1 MDKYNIISMTTD
13 IDELKADM
21 ANWCMLPYELRMRSI
36 DDCRRLYNGMSVID
50 LYNHLKDTILRHKDI
65 RSVEPDN
72 LVRESVATDYD
83 NYDNLLAQSK
93 ELQKSPYIV
102 ILDPDIKDIDELNN
116 KYYSYY
122 LLNDNNKQ
130 LSDTYSWK
138 IWGRNIYSM
147 YMTLAAQIQYNE
159 GEGEADSSNLIK
171 VDESNEFAKISQA
184 VDPVNDFYNEALMD
198 KDIVSMC
205 KYKLNLISEKN
216 SVSRMLESM
225 VVAKDQICKER
236 KFDHTILPSCVPWFT
251 ACENADMEET
261 IDIHKFYSILK
272 TALKNHPLDSSEYE
286 KEVLGLGWNPSV
298 PLNTSSIHYAKER
311 QANFFN
317 NVDIINIKNFKVPE
331 GLDVYWRNEHLY
343 PVLFFF
349 GYDSKPDH
357 INQTLPNYNKV
368 GVAFKE
374 NITRVYTFDGV
385 DNTFKGFK
393 IEGPFDYLYLDIVV
407 FYMDKE
413 SYLKL
418 LTNIANIN
426 NEKYMKINFNS
437 IFQILNNTVNKLSP
451 DNMKIIYSRY
461 INMLLKIT
469 NIDDSENVPEL
480 KQFAT
485 MNNKLNIYKV
495 YSGRSAYLDR
505 ETFAKIFEKLKAIS
519 DNQFLTSSVIE
530 SLGCYDNEDISNYL
544 IDRMTPVAC
553 IKHIN

>member
-13 IDELKADM
+13 LDELKADM

-50 LYNHLKDTILRHKDI
+50 LYNHLKDTILKHKDI
-65 RSVEPDN
+65 NATEPDN
-72 LVRESVATDYD
+72 LVKESVATDYD
-83 NYDNLLAQSK
+83 NYENLLAQSK
-93 ELQKSPYIV
+93 ELQKSPYII
-102 ILDPDIKDIDELNN
+102 ILDPDIKDIDELNE

-147 YMTLAAQIQYNE
+147 YMTLAAEIQYDE
-159 GEGEADSSNLIK
+159 GEKEADKSNLVRVAESNDFVRIGEAVN
-171 VDESNEFAKISQA
+171 
-184 VDPVNDFYNEALMD
+184 PVNNFFNEALMD
-198 KDIVSMC
+198 RDIISMY
-205 KYKLNLISEKN
+205 KYKNNIISGN
-216 SVSRMLESM
+216 NTVSGMLESL
-225 VVAKDQICKER
+225 VISKEKICKES
-236 KFDHTILPSCVPWFT
+236 KFDPSILPSCVPWFT
-251 ACENADMEET
+251 ACENADMNQP

-272 TALKNHPLDSSEYE
+272 AALKSHPLDSSEYE

-298 PLNTSSIHYAKER
+298 PLNTASMVYSRQR
-311 QANFFN
+311 QAEFFN
-317 NVDIINIKNFKVPE
+317 NVDIMDIKNFKVPE
-331 GLDVYWRNEHLY
+331 GLDVYWRNDQLY

-349 GYDSKPDH
+349 GYDKYDH
-357 INQTLPNYNKV
+357 INIIPEYNKV

-374 NITRVYTFDGV
+374 NIARVYTFDGV

-393 IEGPFDYLYLDIVV
+393 LESPYNYNYIDIIV

-418 LTNIANIN
+418 LTNVANID
-426 NEKYMKINFNS
+426 NERYLKINFNS
-437 IFQILNNTVNKLSP
+437 IFQILNNTINKLSP
-451 DNMKIIYSRY
+451 DNMKIVYSRY

-469 NIDDSENVPEL
+469 NIDDSEKVPEL

-495 YSGRSAYLDR
+495 YSDHSMYFDR
-505 ETFAKIFEKLKAIS
+505 ETAAKIFEKLKAIS
-519 DNQFLTSSVIE
+519 DNQFLTSSVTE
-530 SLGCYDNEDISNYL
+530 SLGCECKEL
-544 IDRMTPVAC
+544 VDRMTPVAC
-553 IKHIN
+553 IKHINE